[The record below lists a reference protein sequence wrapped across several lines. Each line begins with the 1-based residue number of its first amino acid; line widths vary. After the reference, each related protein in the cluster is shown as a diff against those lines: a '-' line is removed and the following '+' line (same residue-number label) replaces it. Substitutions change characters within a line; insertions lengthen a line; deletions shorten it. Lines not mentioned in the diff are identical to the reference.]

1 MSHAGAFG
9 DHEIEHVAAALWTL
23 REQGSESVGDLQGFT
38 HVDDRDAAIERLVE
52 LGHAALE
59 KETVRLTASG
69 DRLAQEVVRRHRLAE
84 LLFSTV
90 FDMRDDPTVDR
101 TACLMEHIL
110 SSVVTDSVCSFLGH
124 PKACPHGNPI
134 PAGPCCRSF
143 SNAIEP
149 LVQPL
154 EQLATGQSARIVY
167 IVPRDPTR
175 LVRLSSLGL
184 VPGAIVR
191 LEQKR
196 PAVVVGVGE
205 TTLAVD
211 REIAGE
217 IYVKK
222 VPDPDSP

>member
-1 MSHAGAFG
+1 MSHARELA
-9 DHEIEHVAAALWTL
+9 DHEIEHAAAGLWTL
-23 REQGSESVGDLQGFT
+23 REEGSRSVQDLRGFWR
-38 HVDDRDAAIERLVE
+38 VDDPDVVLERLVA
-52 LGHAALE
+52 LGHAVRE
-59 KETVRLTASG
+59 EDTVRLTPSG
-69 DRLAQEVVRRHRLAE
+69 DRLAEQIVRRHRLAE

-90 FDMRDDPTVDR
+90 FDLRDDSSVDR

-110 SSVVTDSVCSFLGH
+110 SPAVADSVCSFLGH
-124 PKACPHGNPI
+124 PKVCPHGNPI
-134 PAGPCCRSF
+134 PPGACCRSF

-154 EQLATGQSARIVY
+154 EQLAAGRSARIVY
-167 IVPRDPTR
+167 IVPRDPSR

-184 VPGAIVR
+184 VPGATLR

-196 PAVVVGVGE
+196 PAVVVGLGE
-205 TTLAVD
+205 TTLALD

-222 VPDPDSP
+222 LA